1 MTATLWRASIRYSFR
16 HPWQLALSLLGI
28 ALGVAVVVSIDLSID
43 SARRSF
49 VLSNQAVLGAST
61 HRLRGGPTGIDEKLY
76 VRLRAQVPG
85 LRAAPVVEGFGA
97 GDDGVALRVLGID
110 AFAEAPF
117 RPRLAEA
124 AAASSGVLASLMTK
138 PGTVLVS
145 AATAARLDVGIGER
159 FRILVNGRHRD
170 LELVAML
177 ETGDALG
184 TASLADVIVTDIA
197 TAQELLDRVGRLSRV
212 DLRLAEGEM
221 AAIESLLPDAVRVER
236 AGSGSKLAERM
247 TGAFNL
253 NLVMLGLL
261 AVMVGMFLV
270 YNTVTFSVVQR
281 RQLIGTLRAI
291 GVTRDQ
297 VFTLILVEAVLV
309 ALVAVVAGL
318 ALGVWLAEH
327 LVGLVSRTINDLYF
341 AVNVRELT
349 VTPVIL
355 AKGAAVGLVA
365 AIAAAAVPAFEATR
379 AAPRVVMARS
389 LVETR
394 AHRRLPLVSIAGA
407 FALLL
412 TLLLV
417 WLPGESP
424 GLGFA
429 ALFALV
435 SGCALLA
442 PGATVVLLRILRP
455 PFEFFGGWLGRLALR
470 GVAAN
475 LSRTAVA
482 IAALMVA
489 LSSTVGVGV
498 MVDSFRRSVSN
509 WLDLTMR
516 ADMYVGLPGSPGE
529 RAIAPAIM
537 ARIAALPGVAEVSA
551 GRGVHVVAEL
561 GSGARPVDVVVIRMA
576 RKSYAGFQLLQGEPS
591 RAWSAFDAG
600 GALLVSESLARRE
613 GLAPGA
619 SVRLQSDRGVRAFP
633 VAAVFRDYGSEHGT
647 IVMARTTYDR
657 HWDDSAVSTLGVY
670 AAEGAD
676 RAALGEA
683 VRDAIGGDQ
692 QLSVRATGA
701 IKKASMEVF
710 ERTFTITA
718 VLRGLATIIAFV
730 GILSALMAL
739 ELERAKE
746 MAVLRAQGLTPAQ
759 VWQLVQTQTGVM
771 GLIAGLLS
779 IPVGIA
785 LALMLILVINV
796 RSFGWSMD
804 VHVDAGVLLQALGL
818 AVAAALL
825 AGIYPAYRMARISP
839 AGALRED

>member
-1 MTATLWRASIRYSFR
+1 
-16 HPWQLALSLLGI
+16 
-28 ALGVAVVVSIDLSID
+28 
-43 SARRSF
+43 
-49 VLSNQAVLGAST
+49 
-61 HRLRGGPTGIDEKLY
+61 
-76 VRLRAQVPG
+76 
-85 LRAAPVVEGFGA
+85 
-97 GDDGVALRVLGID
+97 
-110 AFAEAPF
+110 
-117 RPRLAEA
+117 
-124 AAASSGVLASLMTK
+124 
-138 PGTVLVS
+138 S

-159 FRILVNGRHRD
+159 FRILVNGRRRD

-394 AHRRLPLVSIAGA
+394 AHGRLPLVSIAGA

-482 IAALMVA
+482 
-489 LSSTVGVGV
+489 
-498 MVDSFRRSVSN
+498 
-509 WLDLTMR
+509 
-516 ADMYVGLPGSPGE
+516 
-529 RAIAPAIM
+529 
-537 ARIAALPGVAEVSA
+537 
-551 GRGVHVVAEL
+551 
-561 GSGARPVDVVVIRMA
+561 
-576 RKSYAGFQLLQGEPS
+576 
-591 RAWSAFDAG
+591 
-600 GALLVSESLARRE
+600 
-613 GLAPGA
+613 
-619 SVRLQSDRGVRAFP
+619 
-633 VAAVFRDYGSEHGT
+633 
-647 IVMARTTYDR
+647 
-657 HWDDSAVSTLGVY
+657 
-670 AAEGAD
+670 
-676 RAALGEA
+676 
-683 VRDAIGGDQ
+683 
-692 QLSVRATGA
+692 
-701 IKKASMEVF
+701 
-710 ERTFTITA
+710 
-718 VLRGLATIIAFV
+718 
-730 GILSALMAL
+730 
-739 ELERAKE
+739 
-746 MAVLRAQGLTPAQ
+746 
-759 VWQLVQTQTGVM
+759 
-771 GLIAGLLS
+771 
-779 IPVGIA
+779 
-785 LALMLILVINV
+785 
-796 RSFGWSMD
+796 
-804 VHVDAGVLLQALGL
+804 
-818 AVAAALL
+818 
-825 AGIYPAYRMARISP
+825 
-839 AGALRED
+839 